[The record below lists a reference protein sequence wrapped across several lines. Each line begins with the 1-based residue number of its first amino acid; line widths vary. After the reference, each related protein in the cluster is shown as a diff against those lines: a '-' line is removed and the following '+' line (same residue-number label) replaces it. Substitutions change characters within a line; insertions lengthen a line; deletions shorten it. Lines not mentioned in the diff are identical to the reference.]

1 MLLTVF
7 LAIIF
12 CVAITLMM
20 FKLRKCIESG
30 CNIGEYSSICRI
42 LSSSRNDTF
51 FAVLFNSGNY
61 TVCCVCKRT
70 DTVSEVVLYFY
81 IPGGIN
87 RCSYYEIHGK
97 RSDCVCLV
105 DCVD

>member
-1 MLLTVF
+1 M
-7 LAIIF
+7 
-12 CVAITLMM
+12 
-20 FKLRKCIESG
+20 
-30 CNIGEYSSICRI
+30 
-42 LSSSRNDTF
+42 
-51 FAVLFNSGNY
+51 
-61 TVCCVCKRT
+61 T

-97 RSDCVCLV
+97 RSDCVYLV